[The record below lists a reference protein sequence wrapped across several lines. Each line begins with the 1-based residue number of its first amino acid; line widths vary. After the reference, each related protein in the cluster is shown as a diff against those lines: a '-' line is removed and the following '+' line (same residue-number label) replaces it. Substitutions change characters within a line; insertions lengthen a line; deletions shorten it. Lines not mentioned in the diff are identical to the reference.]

1 MNMPRQWMTMTG
13 PAVPLRKFLFADLV
27 AHATKMLG
35 NLVTSVGVL
44 GAGASCNVIESAHR
58 LKFVMRF
65 A

>member
-1 MNMPRQWMTMTG
+1 MNMPPQWMTMTG
-13 PAVPLRKFLFADLV
+13 PAAAFGKSFFVALV

-35 NLVTSVGVL
+35 NLVTPVGL
-44 GAGASCNVIESAHR
+44 SGANGYCNVIKSVHR